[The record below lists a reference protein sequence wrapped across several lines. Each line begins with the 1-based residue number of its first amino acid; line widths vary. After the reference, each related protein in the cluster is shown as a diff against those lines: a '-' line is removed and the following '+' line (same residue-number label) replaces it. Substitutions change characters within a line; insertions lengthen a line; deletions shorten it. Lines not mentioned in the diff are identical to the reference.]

1 MMWILKIEKKLRN
14 KENNARNVIKDIKK
28 KSILELE
35 NMEKINKIKIIIN
48 NKIKE
53 LNAATM

>member
-1 MMWILKIEKKLRN
+1 MNLRNKKKLRN

-53 LNAATM
+53 LNAARM

>member
-1 MMWILKIEKKLRN
+1 MMWILKIKKKLRN

>member
-1 MMWILKIEKKLRN
+1 MMWILKIEKKLRS

-53 LNAATM
+53 LNAARM

>member
-1 MMWILKIEKKLRN
+1 MMWILKVEKKLRN

-53 LNAATM
+53 LNAARM

>member
-53 LNAATM
+53 LNAARM

>member
-1 MMWILKIEKKLRN
+1 MNLRNKKTLRN
-14 KENNARNVIKDIKK
+14 KENNARNVIKDIKKK

-53 LNAATM
+53 LNAARM